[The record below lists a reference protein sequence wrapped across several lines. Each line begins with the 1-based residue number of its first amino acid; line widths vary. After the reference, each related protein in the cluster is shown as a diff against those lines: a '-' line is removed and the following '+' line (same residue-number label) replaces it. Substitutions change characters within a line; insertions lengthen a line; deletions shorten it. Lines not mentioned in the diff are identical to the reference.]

1 MNTSKTA
8 IMNLPWSK
16 KDIMICSML
25 LWMCFVLIR
34 LAAEWQFAA
43 TAYWIGNR

>member
-25 LWMCFVLIR
+25 LCFVLIR